1 MFTLLYGLHCSSYR
15 GNYLSA
21 ENAITRCVLNC
32 FEIFPQCVEDMF
44 WNMED
49 AVQVLKSSHKFHR
62 LGRCKILRLEKMELH
77 QRNHAEDHAY
87 ILCVCVCDR
96 LISYIQISSCKTN
109 MIIKCAYCIAA
120 SRYYRF
126 VLLLLLSI
134 ISSCWTES
142 CHLWRDSNTS
152 RWKHWICPSQKP
164 GSKALVGEARIRL
177 GTIKT
182 SSEVVYLERRSVLK
196 LSVMQRFA
204 SPCGTFLSNIGISG
218 HSCIGTTLMAP
229 HHTNSNDFDQVSHPS
244 P

>member
-1 MFTLLYGLHCSSYR
+1 MPSPD
-15 GNYLSA
+15 
-21 ENAITRCVLNC
+21 V
-32 FEIFPQCVEDMF
+32 F
-44 WNMED
+44 WI
-49 AVQVLKSSHKFHR
+49 VLKSSHNVLKICFEIWRMLFRSWNLPTSSTASAGAKFSASKKWSYINGTM
-62 LGRCKILRLEKMELH
+62 LKITH
-77 QRNHAEDHAY
+77 TYYA
-87 ILCVCVCDR
+87 CVCDR

>member
-1 MFTLLYGLHCSSYR
+1 MCFELFWNLL
-15 GNYLSA
+15 
-21 ENAITRCVLNC
+21 TRCWRYVLKYGGC
-32 FEIFPQCVEDMF
+32 GSGLEIFPQ
-44 WNMED
+44 
-49 AVQVLKSSHKFHR
+49 APRPRQVQNYPPRKKWSYINGTMLK
-62 LGRCKILRLEKMELH
+62 ITYTYY
-77 QRNHAEDHAY
+77 A
-87 ILCVCVCDR
+87 CVCDR
-96 LISYIQISSCKTN
+96 LISIYIYKLVVAKQTY

-126 VLLLLLSI
+126 VLLSI
-134 ISSCWTES
+134 ISSCWTE
-142 CHLWRDSNTS
+142 CCCLWRDSNTS
-152 RWKHWICPSQKP
+152 RWRHWICSSQKP

-196 LSVMQRFA
+196 LSAMQRFA